1 MLRTLVLALA
11 LAAAP
16 GHVLAQ
22 QKLRVVTTS
31 ADLKSLA
38 EAVGGA
44 RVDVESL
51 AAPEQ
56 DPHAIELKP
65 AQLPAR
71 AARRC

>member
-16 GHVLAQ
+16 GHVPAQ
-22 QKLRVVTTS
+22 QLRVVATS

-44 RVDVESL
+44 RVEVESL

-56 DPHAIELKP
+56 DPHAIESKRYSSH
-65 AQLPAR
+65 AC